1 MAIVGHYPE
10 TGLRIEVER
19 PRGGGPPWRY
29 EGHAFTPSEGF
40 VVVATVG
47 ADGLVIVEL
56 AAGAPAALGEKT
68 RLLLRAAWKHAHEDD
83 ADPPHRIVRWRAD
96 R

>member
-1 MAIVGHYPE
+1 MAIVGHNPE

-19 PRGGGPPWRY
+19 SREGGPPWRY
-29 EGHAFTPSEGF
+29 EGHCVTPTSRFLVVAVVASDG
-40 VVVATVG
+40 VVV
-47 ADGLVIVEL
+47 VEL
-56 AAGAPAALGEKT
+56 GSDAPAALGEKT
-68 RLLLRAAWKHAHEDD
+68 RLLLRAAWKHAHEED